1 MRCLAA
7 LTSLLLLAA
16 CSTVSSVAH
25 HRAPASPD
33 PAHSS
38 RNALDWPGT
47 YAGTLPCA
55 DCPGIE
61 LRLTLNDDGSY
72 QLATRHIDRQT
83 EPEQISGSFSWTY
96 DGNHIQLDD
105 AADHA
110 FYAVRE
116 GSLLRRYADGSW
128 PQADRIAGMSLTRQP

>member
-1 MRCLAA
+1 MRCFAA
-7 LTSLLLLAA
+7 LLPLLLLAA
-16 CSTVSSVAH
+16 CTTAPPIE
-25 HRAPASPD
+25 RNGAPASPD

-38 RNALDWPGT
+38 RISLDWAGT

-61 LRLTLNDDGSY
+61 IRLTLDDDGSY
-72 QLATRHIDRQT
+72 RLATRYIDRQP
-83 EPEQISGSFSWTY
+83 EPELAAGRFEWTY
-96 DGNHIQLDD
+96 DGNHIQLDA

-128 PQADRIAGMSLTRQP
+128 PQADRIATMSLHREP